1 MLNKTPKRNPLC
13 FLDEACSASGKSKNE
28 RNFNSEGGSKM
39 ASNRN
44 KRKGLRFRKPFQY
57 PVPSGL
63 IIGSWG
69 I

>member
-13 FLDEACSASGKSKNE
+13 FLEEACNASGRAKNE
-28 RNFNSEGGSKM
+28 RYFNTESGSQM
-39 ASNRN
+39 VIGRN

-63 IIGSWG
+63 IIGFWDM
-69 I
+69 